1 MKQPIVRLFLAG
13 LAVLV
18 AAYVVT
24 TMPLPF
30 IRSWWDAGVGDD
42 ADPLHKRHRI
52 ADTLVASHQLIGRT
66 RAEIEAQLGFV
77 SRARGFEGWDMI
89 YLLGDE
95 RGFFSIDGEWL
106 VIRLD
111 ASGRA
116 SEARIITD

>member
-1 MKQPIVRLFLAG
+1 MT
-13 LAVLV
+13 
-18 AAYVVT
+18 AYVVT

-52 ADTLVASHQLIGRT
+52 ADGLVASHKLVGRT
-66 RAEIEAQLGFV
+66 RAEIEAQLGLM
-77 SRARGFEGWDMI
+77 SQLRSFEGWDMV

-95 RGFFSIDGEWL
+95 RGFFSIDDEWL
-106 VIRLD
+106 VIRLN

-116 SEARIITD
+116 SEVRIITD